1 MSRRF
6 ADVSESAGKIHLS
19 FRLERDSGPPNHRRA
34 DHIGGKIT
42 ERSFPEAASS
52 NIMAYG
58 QIRLERGLFGP
69 MRMTDKDGK
78 GDDGTATGVIVKS
91 KPKTKKPAMY
101 KV

>member
-1 MSRRF
+1 MGALSCRSAGCQNRALMSRYC

-19 FRLERDSGPPNHRRA
+19 FRLERDSGPPPHRRA

-58 QIRLERGLFGP
+58 QIRLN
-69 MRMTDKDGK
+69 
-78 GDDGTATGVIVKS
+78 
-91 KPKTKKPAMY
+91 
-101 KV
+101 